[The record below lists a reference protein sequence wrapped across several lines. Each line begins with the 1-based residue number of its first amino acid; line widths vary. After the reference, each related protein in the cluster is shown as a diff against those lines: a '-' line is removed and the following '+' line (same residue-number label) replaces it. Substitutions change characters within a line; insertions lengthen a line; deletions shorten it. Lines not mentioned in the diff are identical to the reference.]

1 MNLLRLGKLALVA
14 AIVILGCRFITLPG
28 TAAAQSAT
36 ALSFGSPPDGG
47 PKSDTPSTARRGQ
60 IFQNITCQA
69 CHIITQTT
77 SQSEYTSQSNVSF
90 TPVSDFALHDTGIGL
105 TDGIRH
111 AGKTEAGRCSTRGP
125 CDIRC
130 HRRYP
135 ASTSDLYQAITAHAS
150 KGSKANTAIS
160 NFEMLSPAD
169 QQALLNFLRSL

>member
-1 MNLLRLGKLALVA
+1 MKLLRLGKLALVA
-14 AIVILGCRFITLPG
+14 AIVILVFRSIVLWE
-28 TAAAQSAT
+28 TAGAQSVI
-36 ALSFGSPPDGG
+36 ALNFGSRPDSG
-47 PKSDTPSTARRGQ
+47 PKSNTLSTARGGQ
-60 IFQNITCQA
+60 IFQNITCQS
-69 CHIITQTT
+69 CHIISQTT
-77 SQSEYTSQSNVSF
+77 GQSEYISQSNVSF

-105 TDGIRH
+105 ADGIRH

-135 ASTSDLYQAITAHAS
+135 ASTSDLYQAITADAS

-160 NFEMLSPAD
+160 NFELLSSAD